1 MPDLIFS
8 NFALFLDVEAAHK
21 EVPFTLV
28 ASWCGNTDLSRR
40 WRRQAFDTCNTNL
53 VLANFLH
60 LDVGDV
66 GCDVAVVVEW
76 ALNLIQ

>member
-1 MPDLIFS
+1 MSDLVLGNPAF
-8 NFALFLDVEAAHK
+8 LLDVETAHK

-28 ASWCGNTDLSRR
+28 ASWCGNADLGRR
-40 WRRQAFDTCNTNL
+40 WWRHAFHTCNTNL
-53 VLANFLH
+53 VLANLLH

-76 ALNLIQ
+76 SLNLIQ